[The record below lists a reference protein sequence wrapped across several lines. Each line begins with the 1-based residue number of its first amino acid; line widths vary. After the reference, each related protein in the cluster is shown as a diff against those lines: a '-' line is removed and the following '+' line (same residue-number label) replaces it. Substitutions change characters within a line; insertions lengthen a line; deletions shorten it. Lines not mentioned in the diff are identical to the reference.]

1 MITHSF
7 SFSYLSFSLKNS
19 RCGLVNRSGDFSC
32 VFRHAVSPHRE
43 GATANKCE
51 NGSLCIS
58 VFLTRPINGV

>member
-7 SFSYLSFSLKNS
+7 SFSYLSFSLKNP

-32 VFRHAVSPHRE
+32 VFRHAVSPIVR
-43 GATANKCE
+43 GPAAKRDKA
-51 NGSLCIS
+51 SLGIS